1 MSPPGSSSLTP
12 AADTQRKR
20 PRRDVAKRKAVGIAV
35 QDAESGG
42 FSLLVRAAQRNKFL
56 PLGLSEPG
64 QGEECSITLEPI
76 QEYTLPFLPDSVP
89 PAVMPSQPNLT
100 KASLPCGHGFSALAL
115 LYHFAKN
122 SMTCPICRAGHA
134 KALMTEQSV
143 PVHLRRHFSKHLAN
157 LRREES
163 REQVAADAL
172 AAAHVLQQEEVSHRP
187 SLNHHAGFMPVTR
200 IVLIL
205 YVYDTMGGESNNSN
219 VAPGS
224 SSSGREPMLE
234 LELPLTSSLNLG
246 TLAFESSGYSLAQL
260 NLNLLRLPTRARA
273 FEIGVGI
280 QSLFH
285 GNLLLFR
292 TVRFPATGALH
303 RVVFA
308 RETPYITEPTAVEVL
323 TMAGVDDLN
332 VFYCLRWMVSMGG
345 FSNMVL
351 RAASQS
357 ADEGSMVAV

>member
-1 MSPPGSSSLTP
+1 MSPPATTSAG
-12 AADTQRKR
+12 QKKR
-20 PRRDVAKRKAVGIAV
+20 ARQEPKRRVGTAV
-35 QDAESGG
+35 QDPDSGVYN
-42 FSLLVRAAQRNKFL
+42 LLVRASQRSKSL
-56 PLGLSEPG
+56 LLGLSEPG
-64 QGEECSITLEPI
+64 PDEECSITLEPI
-76 QEYTLPFLPDSVP
+76 REYTLPFLPDGVRSVIQTQ
-89 PAVMPSQPNLT
+89 PALA

-134 KALMTEQSV
+134 KAVMTEQSV
-143 PVHLRRHFSKHLAN
+143 PTHLRRHFSKHLAS
-157 LRREES
+157 LRLEES
-163 REQVAADAL
+163 HEQVAADAL
-172 AAAHVLQQEEVSHRP
+172 AAAHVLEQEVSRRHN
-187 SLNHHAGFMPVTR
+187 SAGFVPMTR

-205 YVYDTMGGESNNSN
+205 YVFDSMDTFSSP
-219 VAPGS
+219 PGS
-224 SSSGREPMLE
+224 SMVEPMLA

-260 NLNLLRLPTRARA
+260 NLNLLRLPTRPRG

-285 GNLLLFR
+285 GNMLLFR

-308 RETPYITEPTAVEVL
+308 RDAQPTDPLAVEVL
-323 TMAGVDDLN
+323 TMAGVEDFN
-332 VFYCLRWMVSMGG
+332 VFYSLRWMVSVGA

-351 RAASQS
+351 LAASQS